1 MFLMGGAQYARRHRL
16 ACAGER
22 VRPAQEQVPTPRAT
36 ERQNHAF
43 IRDSGLTRGQG
54 ETPGCGQ
61 IAVNVL
67 GIRASGLRYYRRL
80 GRLRKA
86 RREDGSTI
94 NTMMRTN
101 PTTVSVAATCRAGFG
116 APTTPPA
123 ASSRLSTEP
132 IMVSQMPHFLS
143 LHKPMAPTRPAA
155 PSTTAK

>member
-1 MFLMGGAQYARRHRL
+1 MLLMGGAQYAQRHRL

-67 GIRASGLRYYRRL
+67 GFRSSVLSETRAAAKSTPG
-80 GRLRKA
+80 GRKHYQHND
-86 RREDGSTI
+86 ED
-94 NTMMRTN
+94 
-101 PTTVSVAATCRAGFG
+101 
-116 APTTPPA
+116 
-123 ASSRLSTEP
+123 
-132 IMVSQMPHFLS
+132 
-143 LHKPMAPTRPAA
+143 KPYNR
-155 PSTTAK
+155 